1 MLTFAKIKTMADCEF
16 DRLFT
21 RGVPH
26 ILEKIF
32 FSFDYNSFV
41 ACREVS
47 NAWNEL
53 HSSEPYQQ
61 MANELLVEKRMN
73 EEKLIRSS
81 LEGNAGEVRKVLASG
96 VNINCKAENCLN
108 YGAENCLIYGVTP
121 LYGAAKKGHINVVK
135 LLLDAGADPNAEDVF
150 GDNALYCPVRDGNTD
165 VVKLLLEAGADPNI
179 WNTWNI
185 WNIWTLIYGIYGP

>member
-32 FSFDYNSFV
+32 FSLDYNSFV

-53 HSSEPYQQ
+53 HSSEFF
-61 MANELLVEKRMN
+61 R
-73 EEKLIRSS
+73 R
-81 LEGNAGEVRKVLASG
+81 
-96 VNINCKAENCLN
+96 KAE
-108 YGAENCLIYGVTP
+108 LIYSRT
-121 LYGAAKKGHINVVK
+121 N
-135 LLLDAGADPNAEDVF
+135 LLKYQADLFHRFGKVDEAEDAKAWVEI
-150 GDNALYCPVRDGNTD
+150 LS
-165 VVKLLLEAGADPNI
+165 KQ
-179 WNTWNI
+179 
-185 WNIWTLIYGIYGP
+185 